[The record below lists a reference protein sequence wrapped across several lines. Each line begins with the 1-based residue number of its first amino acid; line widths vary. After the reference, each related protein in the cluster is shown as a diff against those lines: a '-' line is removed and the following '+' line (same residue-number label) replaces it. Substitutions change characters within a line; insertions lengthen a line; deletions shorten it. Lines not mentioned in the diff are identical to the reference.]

1 MYKKHPHT
9 SAVEQASAR
18 MSKVIQSFKGEPSFM
33 QTQTDATTRR
43 HEMLDSAA
51 PDVQAWKGRLTQEQ
65 LERLAKMDN
74 D

>member
-33 QTQTDATTRR
+33 QTQTDRTQAR
-43 HEMLDSAA
+43 HDALADAA
-51 PDVQAWKGRLTQEQ
+51 PDVQAWKGRLTMDQ
-65 LERLAKMDN
+65 LEALAKLDR